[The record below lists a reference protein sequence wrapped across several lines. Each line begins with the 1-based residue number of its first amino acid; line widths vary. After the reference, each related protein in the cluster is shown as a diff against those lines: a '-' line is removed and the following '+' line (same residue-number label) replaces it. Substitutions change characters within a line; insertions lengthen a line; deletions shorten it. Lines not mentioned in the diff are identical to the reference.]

1 MKTTLA
7 IVAPAILIAACASTG
22 QPSSGPLVAS
32 STTYWSG
39 ASTSATEFRRDNV
52 LCSARASKAANVAA
66 PDNRF
71 DRPPQRWSSAEAQ
84 QVYDSCMLDQGWRAA
99 SN

>member
-22 QPSSGPLVAS
+22 QSSSGPIVS
-32 STTYWSG
+32 SPTTYWSG

-52 LCSARASKAANVAA
+52 VCSARAAKAGNTAA
-66 PDNRF
+66 PDNRY
-71 DRPPQRWSSAEAQ
+71 DRPPQKWANAEAQ
-84 QVYDSCMLDQGWRAA
+84 SVYDSCMLDQGWRAA